1 MTPKD
6 FYSDLW
12 TKANSEFNAF
22 LSDKGM
28 KGAREK
34 AKDTRY
40 IPYRILRLY
49 IHGGRRPGGGEYNL
63 PDVLQR
69 HCN

>member
-28 KGAREK
+28 KGARVTKSVFDIEK
-34 AKDTRY
+34 RQ
-40 IPYRILRLY
+40 I
-49 IHGGRRPGGGEYNL
+49 GRAH
-63 PDVLQR
+63 V
-69 HCN
+69 